1 MNRDKWRLNG
11 DMKANGEVIMLE
23 LFEDFV
29 QLHENTDKFIL
40 DRLKCATEPM
50 CGLLSPLL

>member
-40 DRLKCATEPM
+40 DRLKCVTEPM